1 MSIEG
6 GDVRVVESLG
16 KGSNLSLEMSKSV
29 VELSEVVILLGLEVV
44 DGFKDGGEVGIRVG
58 SLEEFPA
65 SLTLTLTASVN
76 AVISAKR
83 SEPSGTPRSVPML
96 EN

>member
-58 SLEEFPA
+58 SLEEFLGFININID
-65 SLTLTLTASVN
+65 S
-76 AVISAKR
+76 ISQG
-83 SEPSGTPRSVPML
+83 SDFSQEV
-96 EN
+96 

>member
-58 SLEEFPA
+58 SLEEFLGFININID
-65 SLTLTLTASVN
+65 S
-76 AVISAKR
+76 ISQR
-83 SEPSGTPRSVPML
+83 SDFSQEV
-96 EN
+96 